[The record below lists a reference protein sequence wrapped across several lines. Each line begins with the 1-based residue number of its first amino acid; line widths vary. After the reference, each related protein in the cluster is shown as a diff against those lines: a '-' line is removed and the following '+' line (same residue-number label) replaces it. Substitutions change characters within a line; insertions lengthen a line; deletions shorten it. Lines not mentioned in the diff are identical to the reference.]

1 MRNVM
6 KYLGIMSV
14 SLACAGPL
22 FATSVQ
28 PFAGV
33 TVVQQSVV
41 TVKGQVVDEKGEPII
56 GANVIVEGTTN
67 GMITDLD
74 GNFSLQ
80 CPVGS
85 TLKTSYIGY
94 LARTVKVT
102 GNMNA
107 LKITLKE
114 DTETLDEVVVVGY
127 GTMKKSDLTGSVASV
142 NAEEMM
148 KRNPVNLG
156 QGLQGAAA
164 GVSVIRSSGDPEGGF
179 SIRIRGVATVN
190 GSADPL
196 YVVDGVQVGTSIDF
210 LNPNDVESIEILKD
224 ASATAIYGTRGA
236 NGVIMIT
243 TKNGG
248 KGKAKVNFSA
258 NYALQF
264 NSNKIDVADAGL
276 FASAVRSAVKND
288 GIAMTNL
295 AYGEDY
301 IGRLNSIDWQD
312 EMSRTALQQNYN
324 LSASGGSENTQA
336 NLSLG
341 YLNNQGIVIESNFK
355 RLTAR
360 ANITHKVKDFLHVGL
375 NLNYAHSEKMGGGNL
390 RNYAQAIPTMD
401 YVEDGVFYSMPIVLP
416 DGTWGHYKK
425 EGNGDVNKGAD
436 NLVAAAKTADS
447 INKWDRLLA
456 SAFLQLDLYKGLT
469 FKTIASYNYYT
480 KGYNGYTAYND
491 RTFGTQDRKDSFSL
505 NQSQSTSLG
514 LEAFLNYD
522 WSNEHHRVSAMA
534 GFSTSDTNGAWLN
547 SSANDFPADNI
558 RKISLTNDP
567 SSKQTDGGLDLKTLN
582 SATLL

>member
-179 SIRIRGVATVN
+179 SIRISLTQDN
-190 GSADPL
+190 SPL
-196 YVVDGVQVGTSIDF
+196 YVIDGFPVEDPTIAATI
-210 LNPNDVESIEILKD
+210 NPSDVESVDVLKD

-401 YVEDGVFYSMPIVLP
+401 YVEDGFSIPCLLCCPTVLG
-416 DGTWGHYKK
+416 DITRKK
-425 EGNGDVNKGAD
+425 VMG
-436 NLVAAAKTADS
+436 
-447 INKWDRLLA
+447 
-456 SAFLQLDLYKGLT
+456 
-469 FKTIASYNYYT
+469 
-480 KGYNGYTAYND
+480 
-491 RTFGTQDRKDSFSL
+491 
-505 NQSQSTSLG
+505 
-514 LEAFLNYD
+514 
-522 WSNEHHRVSAMA
+522 M
-534 GFSTSDTNGAWLN
+534 
-547 SSANDFPADNI
+547 
-558 RKISLTNDP
+558 
-567 SSKQTDGGLDLKTLN
+567 
-582 SATLL
+582 

>member
-156 QGLQGAAA
+156 QGLQGAAP
-164 GVSVIRSSGDPEGGF
+164 D
-179 SIRIRGVATVN
+179 RG
-190 GSADPL
+190 P
-196 YVVDGVQVGTSIDF
+196 
-210 LNPNDVESIEILKD
+210 
-224 ASATAIYGTRGA
+224 
-236 NGVIMIT
+236 
-243 TKNGG
+243 
-248 KGKAKVNFSA
+248 
-258 NYALQF
+258 
-264 NSNKIDVADAGL
+264 
-276 FASAVRSAVKND
+276 
-288 GIAMTNL
+288 
-295 AYGEDY
+295 
-301 IGRLNSIDWQD
+301 
-312 EMSRTALQQNYN
+312 
-324 LSASGGSENTQA
+324 GGSFPHPYPRCGNREWFCRPTLCSGRCAGRNFHRF
-336 NLSLG
+336 L
-341 YLNNQGIVIESNFK
+341 ES
-355 RLTAR
+355 
-360 ANITHKVKDFLHVGL
+360 
-375 NLNYAHSEKMGGGNL
+375 
-390 RNYAQAIPTMD
+390 
-401 YVEDGVFYSMPIVLP
+401 
-416 DGTWGHYKK
+416 
-425 EGNGDVNKGAD
+425 
-436 NLVAAAKTADS
+436 
-447 INKWDRLLA
+447 
-456 SAFLQLDLYKGLT
+456 
-469 FKTIASYNYYT
+469 
-480 KGYNGYTAYND
+480 
-491 RTFGTQDRKDSFSL
+491 
-505 NQSQSTSLG
+505 
-514 LEAFLNYD
+514 
-522 WSNEHHRVSAMA
+522 
-534 GFSTSDTNGAWLN
+534 
-547 SSANDFPADNI
+547 
-558 RKISLTNDP
+558 
-567 SSKQTDGGLDLKTLN
+567 
-582 SATLL
+582 

>member
-1 MRNVM
+1 M
-6 KYLGIMSV
+6 
-14 SLACAGPL
+14 
-22 FATSVQ
+22 
-28 PFAGV
+28 
-33 TVVQQSVV
+33 
-41 TVKGQVVDEKGEPII
+41 
-56 GANVIVEGTTN
+56 
-67 GMITDLD
+67 
-74 GNFSLQ
+74 
-80 CPVGS
+80 
-85 TLKTSYIGY
+85 
-94 LARTVKVT
+94 
-102 GNMNA
+102 
-107 LKITLKE
+107 
-114 DTETLDEVVVVGY
+114 DEVVVVGY

-341 YLNNQGIVIESNFK
+341 YLNNQGIVIESN
-355 RLTAR
+355 
-360 ANITHKVKDFLHVGL
+360 
-375 NLNYAHSEKMGGGNL
+375 
-390 RNYAQAIPTMD
+390 
-401 YVEDGVFYSMPIVLP
+401 
-416 DGTWGHYKK
+416 
-425 EGNGDVNKGAD
+425 
-436 NLVAAAKTADS
+436 
-447 INKWDRLLA
+447 
-456 SAFLQLDLYKGLT
+456 
-469 FKTIASYNYYT
+469 
-480 KGYNGYTAYND
+480 
-491 RTFGTQDRKDSFSL
+491 
-505 NQSQSTSLG
+505 
-514 LEAFLNYD
+514 
-522 WSNEHHRVSAMA
+522 
-534 GFSTSDTNGAWLN
+534 
-547 SSANDFPADNI
+547 
-558 RKISLTNDP
+558 
-567 SSKQTDGGLDLKTLN
+567 
-582 SATLL
+582 